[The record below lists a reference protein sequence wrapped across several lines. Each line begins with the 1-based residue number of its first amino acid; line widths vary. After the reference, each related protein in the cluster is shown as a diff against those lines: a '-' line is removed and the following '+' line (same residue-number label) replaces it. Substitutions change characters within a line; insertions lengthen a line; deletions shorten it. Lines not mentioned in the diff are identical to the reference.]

1 MTATMT
7 AAPARKPRPSKAA
20 VPVLSLRIGG
30 MAYALAR
37 VDPGEGGIIAWRLS
51 KAGEDAPYDVR
62 LAADGSASC
71 TCADFVWRHD
81 GNGSTCK
88 HINDVM
94 VVGLMAGPTPA
105 AEAPRSGERADSG
118 DAPTPA
124 AEVLPEPAPI
134 VTSNAWEFARSI
146 TRRWGIAN
154 GNQRAAALLILDGH
168 KSHWESVAAPLDVEL
183 VASPL
188 PAREPTVAV
197 TATVAEEGMG
207 MTPITSG
214 PLDSAEPCCDPAE
227 ALPCAACAHP
237 APVAS
242 YLGVGV
248 VEAPEPVEVWDLP
261 EGDGFG
267 VELVEAVEAH
277 GGTIAEAGPDDA
289 LPLILA
295 IRRDAAAYR
304 ARGSSLALLYAEALD
319 RLADLASAVEASRA
333 EDVFDRADALDA
345 LRWNEALGRQY
356 DLGRR
361 AALAAG

>member
-88 HINDVM
+88 HINDVV
-94 VVGLMAGPTPA
+94 VVGLMAG
-105 AEAPRSGERADSG
+105 
-118 DAPTPA
+118 PTPA

-207 MTPITSG
+207 MTPTTSG

-237 APVAS
+237 APAAS
-242 YLGVGV
+242 YFGVGI
-248 VEAPEPVEVWDLP
+248 VEAPE
-261 EGDGFG
+261 
-267 VELVEAVEAH
+267 LVEPIDFADEIVEA
-277 GGTIAEAGPDDA
+277 IATFGQVEPADPTDVDGP

-295 IRRDAAAYR
+295 IRRDAAAHR